1 MSWYSNPW
9 VVGVISG
16 IPSGLLVNWVSRKLL
31 GKREDR
37 EYLQK
42 TLIAN
47 REVIYAI
54 RPGISEGHIPTYEVL
69 TALINATARRYGV
82 EPEDLY
88 TPKTISEE
96 LVKEVMD
103 SSFLSSSQKTEYCNR
118 LADLSNVTPPN
129 KTPQSSNESRPTELL
144 LYRSRIIQTT
154 SRYLGFLTSVLA
166 VTFSVAELSRSRISA
181 NIPNDLETKIG
192 YLLPAA
198 MAVVIVAV
206 TTLAVY
212 VYRELVRRR
221 ETQSA
226 IEVARYR
233 AEIAEQRAKES
244 LHSLQRSLSERMVRS
259 AKARAVGKNSTSS

>member
-103 SSFLSSSQKTEYCNR
+103 SS
-118 LADLSNVTPPN
+118 
-129 KTPQSSNESRPTELL
+129 
-144 LYRSRIIQTT
+144 
-154 SRYLGFLTSVLA
+154 
-166 VTFSVAELSRSRISA
+166 
-181 NIPNDLETKIG
+181 
-192 YLLPAA
+192 
-198 MAVVIVAV
+198 
-206 TTLAVY
+206 
-212 VYRELVRRR
+212 
-221 ETQSA
+221 
-226 IEVARYR
+226 
-233 AEIAEQRAKES
+233 
-244 LHSLQRSLSERMVRS
+244 
-259 AKARAVGKNSTSS
+259 